1 MDSFKLYCFNYSAS
15 PWTFSFQL
23 FLKHFIVRQTFS
35 QIRGSERCE
44 DLLFAALKQ
53 NTNSL
58 SMFQSRA
65 DTTATFP
72 FSDPRQ
78 VQHSVSHT
86 HSVLSPT
93 LWKTL
98 NRPSLSLRAGRKK
111 GRRKKR
117 AEWMEEQK
125 QRTIKSKM
133 DFYSSFV
140 EQNFQRRKCSCAKNI
155 EVETV

>member
-1 MDSFKLYCFNYSAS
+1 MTSSLSNTTSDHSVRFLTFPTRKECQRIKQKILHNISTHCSKITVCVPLGSAH
-15 PWTFSFQL
+15 WTPSNFTVLIILHHLEHFQL

-93 LWKTL
+93 L
-98 NRPSLSLRAGRKK
+98 
-111 GRRKKR
+111 
-117 AEWMEEQK
+117 
-125 QRTIKSKM
+125 
-133 DFYSSFV
+133 
-140 EQNFQRRKCSCAKNI
+140 
-155 EVETV
+155 